1 MHKLFLKVILVL
13 LALFITSCS
22 NKEESSAG
30 VTSATSQIKFTLT
43 TTKGKKINIEKYDI
57 MILSKELEGKV
68 VLINFWAPWC
78 APCVKEMPVFVDL
91 QNKYKDDFIILGIL
105 FDKKSSK
112 KEILDFIKKHKI
124 NFPIAIGDE
133 NFNIAKAFEDVQ
145 MVPESYL
152 YGKDGV
158 FIEKFIGEVNQDRLE
173 KYIKKSMNN

>member
-1 MHKLFLKVILVL
+1 MKKNFIKFLLISAVL
-13 LALFITSCS
+13 LFTACTD
-22 NKEESSAG
+22 KDDSSSSVG
-30 VTSATSQIKFTLT
+30 SATSQMNFTLT
-43 TTKGKKINIEKYDI
+43 TTNGEKISIEKYDI

-78 APCVKEMPVFVDL
+78 APCVKEMPVFVEL
-91 QNKYKDDFIILGIL
+91 QKKYKNDFIILGIL

-112 KEILDFIKKHKI
+112 EDVYSFIEKHKI
-124 NFPIAIGDE
+124 NFPITIGEE

-158 FIEKFIGEVNQDRLE
+158 FIEKFIGEVNQERLE
-173 KYIKKSMNN
+173 KYIKKSIK